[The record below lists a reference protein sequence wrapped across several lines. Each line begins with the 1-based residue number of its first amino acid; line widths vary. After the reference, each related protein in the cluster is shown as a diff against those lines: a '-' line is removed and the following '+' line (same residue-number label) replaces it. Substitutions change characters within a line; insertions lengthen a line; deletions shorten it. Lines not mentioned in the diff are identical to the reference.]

1 MPMDFVKINSNGLAT
16 TAGTPHGSFQTA
28 RSCVDNAVSL
38 AHLKSYKKSCP
49 TINITFIFFIIGGS
63 DADAGGSCEDGPDP
77 ENWCHDVNSWA
88 CTNPN
93 YQDYFTTNCQ
103 KLCGS
108 C

>member
-16 TAGTPHGSFQTA
+16 TAGIPHGSFQTA
-28 RSCVDNAVSL
+28 RSCVDNAVSFT
-38 AHLKSYKKSCP
+38 HLKLQKVMP
-49 TINITFIFFIIGGS
+49 NHQHNIHLFFVIGGS

-88 CTNPN
+88 CTNPT